1 LIPMKRYVI
10 ANWKCHKTGD
20 DARQWFDEFA
30 ALYEP
35 QKGVAIIVA
44 PSYICLENLA
54 AHLRDLNLE
63 NVHLAAQDISPFP
76 RGGYTGAVAADM
88 VKNLVEYVIIG
99 HSERRR
105 YFHET
110 WQDVINKVTE
120 VADADLIPIICV
132 EQPSAH
138 TQLSALHDID
148 LKELVVAYSPVDS
161 LTFRIPESPEKVEEA
176 IEHFRQALGNWPMVY
191 GGALLPGNVE
201 DYLCLPSLAGVFV
214 GASSLDAAKFA
225 AIVRKAQS
233 PGSTII

>member
-1 LIPMKRYVI
+1 MKRYVI

-35 QKGVAIIVA
+35 QKGIEVIVA
-44 PSYICLENLA
+44 PSCICLENLA
-54 AHLRDLNLE
+54 VHLRDLNLK

-120 VADADLIPIICV
+120 VADVDLIPILCV

-138 TQLSALHDID
+138 TQLSPLHDID

-161 LTFRIPESPEKVEEA
+161 LTFRIPESTEKVE
-176 IEHFRQALGNWPMVY
+176 
-191 GGALLPGNVE
+191 
-201 DYLCLPSLAGVFV
+201 
-214 GASSLDAAKFA
+214 
-225 AIVRKAQS
+225 
-233 PGSTII
+233 